1 MLLGGMCFLLLMTQ
15 KDNELTLGSLDGRV
29 FLDLN
34 GFQCFVWVFSHYP
47 ENTSHLTDV
56 LF

>member
-1 MLLGGMCFLLLMTQ
+1 MFLEGMCFLLLMTQ

-34 GFQCFVWVFSHYP
+34 GFQCFV
-47 ENTSHLTDV
+47 
-56 LF
+56 

>member
-15 KDNELTLGSLDGRV
+15 KDNELTLGSLDRRV